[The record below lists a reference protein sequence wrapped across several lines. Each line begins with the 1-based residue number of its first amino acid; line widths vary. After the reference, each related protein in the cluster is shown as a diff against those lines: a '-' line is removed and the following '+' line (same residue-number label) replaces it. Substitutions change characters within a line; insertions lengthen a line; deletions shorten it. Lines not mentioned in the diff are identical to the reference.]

1 MSELAQNSVDKD
13 PSSNGDFSEIRSEIA
28 YKLFYDPSYRVFDAM
43 EEMSAATEDFIHTL
57 AKEYP
62 DTVLWVG
69 GSLGRREML
78 PNSDIDLF
86 AIYDDANQESN
97 DIYVNG
103 VDKFELGHI
112 DINSLENLLTN
123 SLVDANRFIDGRSV
137 GVRPAT
143 DVESIMEKINTSDRQ
158 LANNI
163 SEYFYYRYFDFPQKT
178 TENGPNLKYS
188 TGSTRDTIFFNMISR
203 MNSDIFPAKRGTQP
217 ELLEVLN
224 ATEEHYG
231 IKAPYEA
238 IDLLFIAKNAAI
250 SVYDKTGDIR
260 SRYVSSVSL
269 AAIYDFCKEK
279 FKARGIF
286 SADEFIDAYR
296 AARVEL
302 ELAVDTLFTAA
313 LSEHPVS
320 PTFDALLN
328 LPKEEIPAASIAA
341 VENESEYPHA
351 VTAFASWLTMI
362 SNPSGKDMD
371 TLATLLISKP
381 LDESWGGIMAV
392 ACAPATE
399 DGTLSRLADWL
410 YENEKGAYLLKL
422 ITRNPASSPTT
433 KTKALAYY
441 KDKEIIT

>member
-1 MSELAQNSVDKD
+1 MSEKLQTQADID
-13 PSSNGDFSEIRSEIA
+13 PSSNGNFSEIRGEIA
-28 YKLFYDPSYRVFDAM
+28 HKLFYDPSYRVFNAM
-43 EEMSAATEDFIHTL
+43 EEMSSATENFIHIL
-57 AKEYP
+57 AEKYP

-86 AIYDDANQESN
+86 AVYDDIDQKPD
-97 DIYVNG
+97 DIYIQG
-103 VDKFELGHI
+103 VDKFELGNI
-112 DINSLENLLTN
+112 DIESLNQLLTC

-143 DVESIMEKINTSDRQ
+143 EVELIMERINTSDRQ

-203 MNSDIFPAKRGTQP
+203 MSSDVFPARRGVQP
-217 ELLEVLN
+217 ELVEVLQ
-224 ATEEHYG
+224 ASEEHYG
-231 IKAPYEA
+231 VKAPYEA

-260 SRYVSSVSL
+260 SRYVSSISL
-269 AAIYDFCKEK
+269 VAIYEFCEDK
-279 FKARGIF
+279 FKARGIA
-286 SADEFIDAYR
+286 SADEFIDAYK
-296 AARVEL
+296 AARLEL

-313 LSEHPVS
+313 LSEHPIAE
-320 PTFDALLN
+320 TFDALLK
-328 LPKEEIPAASIAA
+328 LPKEEIPAASLKAI
-341 VENESEYPHA
+341 ENESGYPHSVA
-351 VTAFASWLTMI
+351 SFASWFTLI
-362 SNPSGKDMD
+362 SNPTGKDMD
-371 TLATLLISKP
+371 KLSSVLTSKP
-381 LDESWGGIMAV
+381 LNESWGGIMAV

-399 DGTLSRLADWL
+399 NETLSQLADWL

-422 ITRNPASSPTT
+422 ITRNPASSAET
-433 KTKALAYY
+433 KAKALAYY
-441 KDKEIIT
+441 KNKEIIT

>member
-1 MSELAQNSVDKD
+1 MSELVQKHIDSD
-13 PSSNGDFSEIRSEIA
+13 PSSNGNFSEIRREIA
-28 YKLFYDPSYRVFDAM
+28 HKLFYEPSYRVFDAM

-62 DTVLWVG
+62 DTALWVG

-86 AIYDDANQESN
+86 AIYDDADQESD
-97 DIYVNG
+97 DIYIEG

-112 DINSLENLLTN
+112 DIKSLDQLLTY

-143 DVESIMEKINTSDRQ
+143 EVESIMGEVNTSDRQ

-203 MNSDIFPAKRGTQP
+203 MNSDVFPARRGQQP
-217 ELLEVLN
+217 ELLEVLH

-250 SVYDKTGDIR
+250 SVYDKTSDIR

-269 AAIYDFCKEK
+269 AAIYDFCQEK
-279 FKARGIF
+279 FKARGILN
-286 SADEFIDAYR
+286 ADEFITAYK
-296 AARVEL
+296 AARIEL

-313 LSEHPVS
+313 LSEHPIA
-320 PTFDALLN
+320 PTFDALLS
-328 LPKEEIPAASIAA
+328 LPKQEIAAASILA

-351 VTAFASWLTMI
+351 VASFAGWLTMI

-371 TLATLLISKP
+371 TLASLLISKP

-399 DGTLSRLADWL
+399 DATLSRLADWL

-422 ITRNPASSPTT
+422 ITRNPVSSPG
-433 KTKALAYY
+433 TKAKALTYY
-441 KDKEIIT
+441 KKKEIIT

>member
-1 MSELAQNSVDKD
+1 MSELNQKPIEND
-13 PSSNGDFSEIRSEIA
+13 PSSNGNFSEIRREIA
-28 YKLFYDPSYRVFDAM
+28 HKLFYDPSYRVFDAM

-62 DTVLWVG
+62 DTILWVG

-86 AIYDDANQESN
+86 AIYDDTSQESD
-97 DIYVNG
+97 DIYIKG

-112 DINSLENLLTN
+112 DIDGLDKLLTY

-137 GVRPAT
+137 GIRPAT
-143 DVESIMEKINTSDRQ
+143 EVELIMDKINTSDRQ

-178 TENGPNLKYS
+178 TEHGPNLKYS

-203 MNSDIFPAKRGTQP
+203 MNSGTFPAKRGVKP
-217 ELLEVLN
+217 ELLEVLS
-224 ATEEHYG
+224 ATEEHFG
-231 IKAPYEA
+231 IKPPYDA

-250 SVYDKTGDIR
+250 SVYDKSGDMR
-260 SRYVSSVSL
+260 SRYVSSASL
-269 AAIYDFCKEK
+269 TAIYDFCQDK

-286 SADEFIDAYR
+286 SADEFIAAYK
-296 AARVEL
+296 AARLEL

-313 LSEHPVS
+313 LSEHPTA
-320 PTFDALLN
+320 PTFDTLLK
-328 LPKEEIPAASIAA
+328 LPKDEIPAASLLAI
-341 VENESEYPHA
+341 ENETEYPHA
-351 VTAFASWLTMI
+351 VTSFASWLTMI
-362 SNPSGKDMD
+362 SNPTSKDMD
-371 TLATLLISKP
+371 TLALQLTSKP

-392 ACAPATE
+392 ACAPATQ
-399 DGTLSRLADWL
+399 DTTLSWLADWL

-422 ITRNPASSPTT
+422 ITRNPASSAQT
-433 KTKALAYY
+433 KTKALNYY
-441 KDKEIIT
+441 KSREIIT